1 MFLTMAKAKKTSRK
15 TARKTASKKPSV
27 VDALKQ
33 VLADSYALMGQT
45 HLCHWNVE
53 GPSFFALHAAFEE
66 QYTELF
72 TAVDDIA
79 ERIRAL
85 GAYSPGGLANLAKM
99 ADTKELKENE
109 KAENMVK
116 HLASLHAKL
125 IKDAAEARD
134 LAGDTNDKE
143 TEDMMIARIEVHQ
156 KTSWMLESF
165 LKG

>member
-1 MFLTMAKAKKTSRK
+1 MAKAKKTSRK
-15 TARKTASKKPSV
+15 STSKNASV

-85 GAYSPGGLANLAKM
+85 GAYAPGGLANLAKLSGM
-99 ADTKELKENE
+99 KELKENE
-109 KAENMVK
+109 KADTMVK
-116 HLASLHAKL
+116 HLASLHGKL
-125 IKDAAEARD
+125 ITDAATARD
-134 LAGDTNDKE
+134 LAGDSNDKE

-156 KTSWMLESF
+156 KTVWMLDSY

>member
-1 MFLTMAKAKKTSRK
+1 MAKAKKTSRK
-15 TARKTASKKPSV
+15 STPKTTSV

-85 GAYSPGGLANLAKM
+85 GAYSPGGLANLAKLSGM
-99 ADTKELKENE
+99 KELKENT
-109 KAENMVK
+109 KANDMVK
-116 HLASLHAKL
+116 HLATLHHKL
-125 IKDAAEARD
+125 IKDAATARD
-134 LAGDTNDKE
+134 LAGDSNDKE

-156 KTSWMLESF
+156 KTVWMLESY

>member
-1 MFLTMAKAKKTSRK
+1 MAKAKKTSRK
-15 TARKTASKKPSV
+15 STTKTSSV

-85 GAYSPGGLANLAKM
+85 GAYSPGGLANLAKLSGM
-99 ADTKELKENE
+99 KELKENA
-109 KAENMVK
+109 KADDMVK
-116 HLASLHAKL
+116 HLATLHHKL
-125 IKDAAEARD
+125 IKDAATARD
-134 LAGDTNDKE
+134 LAGDSNDKE

-156 KTSWMLESF
+156 KTVWMLESY

>member
-1 MFLTMAKAKKTSRK
+1 MAKAKKTPRK
-15 TARKTASKKPSV
+15 STSSKLTV

-53 GPSFFALHAAFEE
+53 GPGFFALHAAFEE

-85 GAYSPGGLANLAKM
+85 GAYSPGGLANLAKLSGM
-99 ADTKELKENE
+99 KEIKGDE
-109 KAENMVK
+109 KADAMVK
-116 HLASLHAKL
+116 HLTVLHTKL
-125 IKDAAEARD
+125 IKDAGAARD
-134 LAGDTNDKE
+134 LAGDSNDKE
-143 TEDMMIARIEVHQ
+143 TEDMMIGRIEVHQ
-156 KTSWMLESF
+156 KTVWMLESY